1 MKNKWQ
7 FSLLAFALF
16 MIIPFSIVTNAAV
29 DDVQQSKVVKGQ
41 ITDESNEG
49 VIGANVLVKG
59 TTNGVITDIDG
70 NYSISV
76 SGNNA
81 VLVISFIGYK
91 TQEIKVG
98 NQTTINVKLVE
109 DSEVLG

>member
-1 MKNKWQ
+1 MICP
-7 FSLLAFALF
+7 FLSLHAE
-16 MIIPFSIVTNAAV
+16 IES
-29 DDVQQSKVVKGQ
+29 VQQSKVIKGR
-41 ITDESNEG
+41 ITDETNEG
-49 VIGANVLVKG
+49 VVGANVLVKG

-81 VLVISFIGYK
+81 ILVISFIGYK

-98 NQTTINVKLVE
+98 NQTTVNVKVCRKIPRCWMRLWLLDMGQYVKE
-109 DSEVLG
+109 M

>member
-16 MIIPFSIVTNAAV
+16 MIIPFLSLHAAV

-91 TQEIKVG
+91 TQEPQIR
-98 NQTTINVKLVE
+98 N
-109 DSEVLG
+109 

>member
-1 MKNKWQ
+1 MICP
-7 FSLLAFALF
+7 FLSLHAE
-16 MIIPFSIVTNAAV
+16 IES
-29 DDVQQSKVVKGQ
+29 VQQSKVIKGR
-41 ITDESNEG
+41 ITDETNEG
-49 VIGANVLVKG
+49 VVGANVLVKG

-81 VLVISFIGYK
+81 ILVISFIGYK

-98 NQTTINVKLVE
+98 NQTTVNVKLSE
-109 DSEVLG
+109 DSEMLDEVVVVVWDST